1 MKKTVCVIFGGRS
14 SEYEVSLRS
23 ATSIISGID
32 REKYDTVLVGITKDG
47 RWYHYKGDIESITN
61 GSWAENKSFIESV
74 SISPSY
80 GERAL
85 ILESGRRINID
96 LVFPAVHGEN
106 CEDGRLQG
114 ILESAGIPFV
124 GSGSLASAI
133 CMDKSVTKAILSG
146 IGIPQARATV
156 VFDAD
161 RENGFDSA
169 LKMAS
174 ELGYPVFV
182 KPTSTGSSVGS
193 SKAND
198 PSELIASIENALRY
212 GKKALVEEFISGKEV
227 EIAVLGNNE
236 LKVSVCGEI
245 DPGFE
250 FYDYDTKYKNDTASY
265 HIPARISPEC
275 SEKLR
280 ALAERIYRTL
290 GCRGLSRV
298 DFFVCEN
305 ERIVFNEINTLPGF
319 TSISMYPKLMT
330 SDGTPFCD
338 LVSALIEL
346 ATL

>member
-47 RWYHYKGDIESITN
+47 RWYHYVGDIESIKD
-61 GSWAENKSFIESV
+61 GSWADKEESIESV
-74 SISPSY
+74 SISQNY
-80 GERAL
+80 GEKAL
-85 ILESGRRINID
+85 VLASGRRINID

-124 GSGSLASAI
+124 GPGSLASAI

-156 VFDAD
+156 VFDTD
-161 RENGFDSA
+161 RENGFDAA
-169 LKMAS
+169 LRMAS
-174 ELGYPVFV
+174 EIGYPVFV

-198 PSELIASIENALRY
+198 SAELVASLENALRY

-227 EIAVLGNNE
+227 EIAVLGNDR

-265 HIPARISPEC
+265 HIPARISAEC
-275 SEKLR
+275 SDKLR
-280 ALAERIYRTL
+280 AFAERIYRTL

-298 DFFVCEN
+298 DFFVCKDEQ
-305 ERIVFNEINTLPGF
+305 IIFNEINTLPGF

-330 SDGTPFCD
+330 SDGTRFCD